1 MAPIDKFSGS
11 TFTGITTLSGN
22 TLVSISEVDDIAAP
36 SLVQSGEIVRI
47 YLHYDFEEETI
58 AEGNWDTGNHW
69 NPTSDMVGLVN
80 GIPDNAISW
89 RNHRTLNNVYE
100 DTLIGIKNL
109 TGNAQNPQAANENA
123 WGGPFTGQ
131 SVGWNLG
138 VGGTPSS
145 GTGPAGGA
153 VSPIINDVLVAPFNE
168 NSGSIDTNGR
178 YIYAEG
184 TPGGTNAQNKH
195 HVCAFNFNNVLT
207 SMINVNNN
215 LQLRFFMHGFG
226 GHIGELRIYGVHQ
239 QTFNSLTFDEEN
251 DAFLENNP
259 NSNHTE
265 ATTFPN
271 SQLAAFDF
279 TSNLGLEIEEF
290 QSSQSDDYSEIII
303 SLDTFKNTE
312 AAFPNLV
319 HHWIYFVYG
328 ALDSNSTSNYKSD
341 LAIDNVMIQE
351 VTP

>member
-22 TLVSISEVDDIAAP
+22 TLVSISEVEDISAP

-58 AEGNWDTGNHW
+58 AEGNWDDENYW

-89 RNHRTLNNVYE
+89 RNHRTLNNIYS
-100 DTLIGIKNL
+100 DNLIGIKNL
-109 TGNAQNPQAANENA
+109 TGNAQNPLAANENA

-138 VGGTPSS
+138 QGSTPSS
-145 GTGPAGGA
+145 NTGPNGGA

-184 TPGGTNAQNKH
+184 TPGGANAQNKH

-215 LQLRFFMHGFG
+215 LQLRFFLHGFG

-239 QTFNSLTFDEEN
+239 QNFSTNIFNEEEG
-251 DAFLENNP
+251 AFSEATP
-259 NSNHTE
+259 NSNHID

-271 SQLAAFDF
+271 SQLAVYDF
-279 TSNLGLEIEEF
+279 TSIGQL

-328 ALDSNSTSNYKSD
+328 ALGSSSTANYKSD
-341 LAIDNVMIQE
+341 LAIDNIIIQE
-351 VTP
+351 AAP